1 MNIKN
6 NNLVSIIVPVY
17 NESENIKE
25 FIKEIDDCLVN
36 NYEIIF
42 VCDPSEGSTE
52 DLLKKLSLESPE
64 KIKSIIMSRR
74 FGQHKCIIA
83 GLKHSA
89 GEAVVVMD
97 VDGQDPVSIIPKM
110 IEKWKEGYDVVYGKR
125 LKREKITFINKITSK
140 IGLYLVSKLS
150 YLDIPTNVGEF
161 RLMDKRVVEEINN
174 FKDFSPFL
182 RGMVSYIGFK
192 QTNVNFIRPKRR
204 NGETKYSKFFGSIS
218 FGVNALTTFSNK
230 LLNLTII
237 LGILISFLSVIIG
250 FFYLYF
256 KLNNLVNF
264 PIGNPTIVISILFI
278 GGIQLFSMGILGI
291 YIGQITD
298 QVKDRP
304 QYIIDKLYGD
314 FNLEK

>member
-6 NNLVSIIVPVY
+6 NNLVSIVVPVY

-25 FIKEIDDCLVN
+25 FIKEIDDCLIN

-52 DLLKKLSLESPE
+52 DLLKKLSKESPA

-89 GEAVVVMD
+89 GEAVVIMD

-110 IEKWKEGYDVVYGKR
+110 IEKWNEGYDVVYGKR
-125 LKREKITFINKITSK
+125 LKREKITFINRITAK
-140 IGLYLVSKLS
+140 IGMYLVSKLS

-161 RLMDKRVVEEINN
+161 RLMDRRVVEEIKN

-182 RGMVSYIGFK
+182 RGMVTYIGLK
-192 QTNVNFIRPKRR
+192 QTSVSFVRPKRR
-204 NGETKYSKFFGSIS
+204 SGETKYSRFFGSIS

-230 LLNLTII
+230 LLNLSII
-237 LGILISFLSVIIG
+237 VGILISLVSVVMG

-256 KLNNLVNF
+256 KLNGLVDF

-278 GGIQLFSMGILGI
+278 GGVQLFFLGILGI
-291 YIGQITD
+291 YIGQIAD

-304 QYIIDKLYGD
+304 LYIIDEFYGD
-314 FNLEK
+314 FNLER

>member
-25 FIKEIDDCLVN
+25 FIKEVDDCLIN

-89 GEAVVVMD
+89 GEAVVIMD

-204 NGETKYSKFFGSIS
+204 SGETKYSKFFGSIS

-314 FNLEK
+314 FNLDK

>member
-1 MNIKN
+1 
-6 NNLVSIIVPVY
+6 
-17 NESENIKE
+17 
-25 FIKEIDDCLVN
+25 
-36 NYEIIF
+36 
-42 VCDPSEGSTE
+42 
-52 DLLKKLSLESPE
+52 
-64 KIKSIIMSRR
+64 MSRR

-83 GLKHSA
+83 GLKHSS
-89 GEAVVVMD
+89 GEAVVIMD

-161 RLMDKRVVEEINN
+161 RLMDKRVVEEVNN
-174 FKDFSPFL
+174 FKDFNPFL

-192 QTNVNFIRPKRR
+192 QTNVNFIRPERR
-204 NGETKYSKFFGSIS
+204 SGVTKYSKFFGSIS

-237 LGILISFLSVIIG
+237 MGILISLLSVIIG

-278 GGIQLFSMGILGI
+278 GGIQLFSLGILGI

-304 QYIIDKLYGD
+304 QYIIDQRFGD
-314 FNLEK
+314 FKLEK